1 MDSPVVSLPTFD
13 SLRRFAHDM
22 LCSRDRLDPGQ
33 AALRQAVIQRSG
45 RTCGLFFQVVG
56 PQRQKAYGIWAGDEH
71 RLLFYDAVGI
81 RFAEAT
87 LSEAPD
93 PAELDRQAA

>member
-1 MDSPVVSLPTFD
+1 
-13 SLRRFAHDM
+13 
-22 LCSRDRLDPGQ
+22 
-33 AALRQAVIQRSG
+33 
-45 RTCGLFFQVVG
+45 VG
-56 PQRQKAYGIWAGDEH
+56 PQRQKAYAIWAGDEH

-93 PAELDRQAA
+93 PAALDRQAA